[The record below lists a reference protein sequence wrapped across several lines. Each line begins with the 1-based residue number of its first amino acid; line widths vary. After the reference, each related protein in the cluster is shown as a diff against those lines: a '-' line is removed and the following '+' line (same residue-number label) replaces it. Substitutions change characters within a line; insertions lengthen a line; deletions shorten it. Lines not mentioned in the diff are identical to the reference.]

1 MNSSDRDPGAEL
13 AATRRRGRGMLG
25 RLLALI
31 VLTVALAYI
40 ESALVVYLREVIAP
54 LRSVHFPGAAREMLP
69 LLRLEHV
76 REAGPQYL
84 LLLRIEVGREMTPI
98 VVLLAAAWVLGRS
111 ARQVVGFFL
120 LGFGVWDIFY
130 YVWLKVLLD
139 WPASL
144 GTWDVL
150 FLIPT
155 AWVAPVWAPLVVSVT
170 LAAAGAVLVVHRC
183 GRVGRARAIGS
194 GLAISVGCGLVLM
207 SFFLRTGEAFGRV
220 PERFDWEWFCLGW
233 VVGVGGVVWRLLSV
247 RIRAQTSLTDAKRP
261 ES

>member
-25 RLLALI
+25 RLVALI

-54 LRSVHFPGAAREMLP
+54 IRSVHFPGAAREMLP
-69 LLRLEHV
+69 VLRIEHV
-76 REAGPQYL
+76 RDAGPRYL
-84 LLLRIEVGREMTPI
+84 LLLRTEVGREMTPI
-98 VVLLAAAWVLGRS
+98 IVLLAAAWVLGRS

-155 AWVAPVWAPLVVSVT
+155 AWVAPVWAPLVVSAT
-170 LAAAGAVLVVHRC
+170 LVVAGMLLVLCRPA
-183 GRVGRARAIGS
+183 GGSRAASIGS
-194 GLAISVGCGLVLM
+194 ALAISVGCGLVLM

-220 PERFDWEWFCLGW
+220 PERFDWEWFVLGW
-233 VVGVGGVVWRLLSV
+233 LVGVGGLVWRLLPARV
-247 RIRAQTSLTDAKRP
+247 RARGGVPDA
-261 ES
+261 